1 MTRTGKT
8 VTAMKELL
16 TVLATW
22 LSINFGLPAIE
33 NHPQIEMV
41 PPVRMVALRYRGL
54 APDRAPVTA
63 SDDDAPLGAAS
74 NIVALYDDSKK
85 TIYLPHGW
93 RGSPAEL
100 SVLVHEL
107 VHHLQNEAGM
117 KFTCP
122 GEREKLAYDA
132 QAKWLALFG
141 TTLQAEFDIDPL
153 SLLVRTNCLG

>member
-1 MTRTGKT
+1 
-8 VTAMKELL
+8 MKELL

-41 PPVRMVALRYRGL
+41 QPVRMVALRYRGL
-54 APDRAPVTA
+54 APARAPTTS
-63 SDDDAPLGAAS
+63 SDDDAPLGAAT
-74 NIVALYDDSKK
+74 NIVALYDDARKV
-85 TIYLPHGW
+85 IYLPHGW

-107 VHHLQNEAGM
+107 VHHLQNEASM
-117 KFTCP
+117 KFACP
-122 GEREKLAYDA
+122 AEREKLAYDA

-141 TTLQAEFDIDPL
+141 TTLEAEFEIDPL